1 MCKTKE
7 DSNYTTVN
15 VSFCRIDRANHPL
28 QQAILVETPI
38 LWSAGKQIISL
49 YRTKRCR
56 APDSMARD
64 TELVSNVITEPKT
77 DRAYGACEITRPTV
91 CVHPNEKGNIYAI
104 RSDLQTKTA
113 IMINTAV
120 PIKRSALVQS
130 WSGEECLIK
139 CFNKF

>member
-1 MCKTKE
+1 MQNKRGLELHHSERFILSNRSCKPSIAA
-7 DSNYTTVN
+7 SN
-15 VSFCRIDRANHPL
+15 FGR
-28 QQAILVETPI
+28 TPI

-56 APDSMARD
+56 ASDSMARD

-91 CVHPNEKGNIYAI
+91 CVHPNEKGNINAI